1 VQRLSGLIGRHLE
14 RVGTPVTRD
23 SHKHNHLDIRLAQPT
38 RLPVSGAGEPKY
50 SLETSMQNSG
60 WGLAVA
66 CAAMSWMASSG
77 ALAADQTQV
86 GAGNAIAE
94 TTGAASPLVQSAKRL
109 LIENAN
115 RIEDSFVRETT
126 LDAFNNSRT
135 CIAHRIGV
143 TDTVKNEIVQQLEL
157 AGLLNPADAA
167 AITGG
172 VKAGVFPPIL
182 DEKSPCP
189 HLPLSFDATPGSNF
203 GGHHS
208 YPGGL
213 AVHESFNDQSS
224 INFANTYRGEYAQ
237 TGPQRLPAAAGSR
250 QQPEDGFISQDV
262 ILAAPIWHD
271 WAKMLV
277 FQWNADGTEFAE
289 LNFGGAGS
297 NDNFGA
303 AGDSR
308 TGGHHILSMARG
320 LPPEL
325 VITQASA
332 HSAPTLGNEFKVV
345 NWLRAAAIVARI
357 DPVEKGYLAMDAK
370 GNLRLPALLAL
381 GDGVNLVAQGQTNLL
396 LEYQIHNLSDADF
409 VNSIPSVTEAQV
421 LLQTVAPQFGFN
433 PADTA
438 TYNNKFRNV
447 VLAFLSP
454 EHLSVEY
461 SQHGIKA
468 VIAEIERLKA
478 LHII

>member
-1 VQRLSGLIGRHLE
+1 MS
-14 RVGTPVTRD
+14 
-23 SHKHNHLDIRLAQPT
+23 
-38 RLPVSGAGEPKY
+38 
-50 SLETSMQNSG
+50 NSG
-60 WGLAVA
+60 WRIATA
-66 CAAMSWMASSG
+66 CVAMSWMASSG

-86 GAGNAIAE
+86 GAGNANAE
-94 TTGAASPLVQSAKRL
+94 STGAASPLVQSAKQL
-109 LIENAN
+109 LIDNAN
-115 RIEDSFVRETT
+115 RIEDRFIRETT
-126 LDAFNNSRT
+126 LDAFNNPHT
-135 CIAHRIGV
+135 CIVHRIGV
-143 TDTVKNEIVQQLEL
+143 TDAVKSAILQQLEL
-157 AGLLNPADAA
+157 AGLINPADAA
-167 AITGG
+167 TITGG
-172 VKAGVFPPIL
+172 VKAGVFPAIL
-182 DEKSPCP
+182 ADQSPCP
-189 HLPLSFDATPGSNF
+189 QLPLSFDATPGSNF

-224 INFANTYRGEYAQ
+224 INFADTYRGEYAQ
-237 TGPQRLPAAAGSR
+237 SGRQRLPVAQGSR
-250 QQPEDGFISQDV
+250 REPEDGFVNQDI

-271 WAKMLV
+271 WAKMMV
-277 FQWNADGTEFAE
+277 FQWNADGTEFTE
-289 LNFGGAGS
+289 MNFGGTGS

-303 AGDSR
+303 PGDSR
-308 TGGHHILSMARG
+308 TGGHHILSIAESMARG

-345 NWLRAAAIVARI
+345 NWLRAAAIIARI
-357 DPVEKGYLAMDAK
+357 DPVQKGYLTPDAK

-381 GDGVNLVAQGQTNLL
+381 GEGVDLVGQGQTNLL
-396 LEYQIHNLSDADF
+396 LEYQIHNLSDSDF

-421 LLQTVAPQFGFN
+421 LLQTVASQFGFN

-461 SQHGIKA
+461 SQQGIKA
-468 VIAEIERLKA
+468 VIADIARLRA